1 MSLFLGMNA
10 IAGDMNARSAGSECL
25 ASLEL
30 TPAGGKRRYQR
41 NKLWSTWQG
50 NKTHPIKNIPVYRKL
65 SNLQG
70 DSCNRLKTHDA
81 LLANHDQSKV
91 SNSAQRIESS
101 WMFHAKAWAEAQ
113 SHAAKELPVTQP
125 KAFLPH
131 LPKNRWDGHLR
142 RSMNQLFD
150 HITSKNKTLKQNLG
164 LSMTMWSGPVR
175 MKMNLHG
182 TWTDRLTGLW

>member
-1 MSLFLGMNA
+1 MSLVETFCIPHPLGKLSHQQSMSLFLGMNA

-50 NKTHPIKNIPVYRKL
+50 NKTILSKIFKNTENYQISRGIPATEK
-65 SNLQG
+65 
-70 DSCNRLKTHDA
+70 KHMMP
-81 LLANHDQSKV
+81 SKIMT
-91 SNSAQRIESS
+91 NPKFHEAQRIESS
-101 WMFHAKAWAEAQ
+101 WMFHVKSGAEAQ

-131 LPKNRWDGHLR
+131 LPKNR
-142 RSMNQLFD
+142 
-150 HITSKNKTLKQNLG
+150 
-164 LSMTMWSGPVR
+164 
-175 MKMNLHG
+175 
-182 TWTDRLTGLW
+182 

>member
-1 MSLFLGMNA
+1 MRLVETFCIPHPLGKLSHQQSMSLFLGMNA

-50 NKTHPIKNIPVYRKL
+50 NKTHPIKNIQKYRKL

-81 LLANHDQSKV
+81 LLAIMTNPKFH
-91 SNSAQRIESS
+91 SAQRIESS
-101 WMFHAKAWAEAQ
+101 WMFHAKPWAEAQ

-131 LPKNRWDGHLR
+131 LPKNR
-142 RSMNQLFD
+142 
-150 HITSKNKTLKQNLG
+150 
-164 LSMTMWSGPVR
+164 
-175 MKMNLHG
+175 
-182 TWTDRLTGLW
+182 